1 MAGPRR
7 NGSLESVGS
16 QCRNHFV
23 NLECRKD
30 WDTAYTHSQGA
41 PSFHSEQTRKHK
53 ASNHSHDEEV
63 HNLEKKVE
71 RLRRHLLH
79 QTGIR
84 EDRTPSPD
92 QYLSTGS
99 DGSYRP
105 RSKTPPSELFVSSS
119 CHSSG
124 RNRYHK
130 KSKTPPRRG
139 QRHNTMG
146 KAQISRSPFSRRNEQ
161 AELPHHFN

>member
-1 MAGPRR
+1 M
-7 NGSLESVGS
+7 
-16 QCRNHFV
+16 
-23 NLECRKD
+23 
-30 WDTAYTHSQGA
+30 AYTHSQGA

-84 EDRTPSPD
+84 EDRTPSPN

-119 CHSSG
+119 CHSSR

-139 QRHNTMG
+139 QRHDTMG